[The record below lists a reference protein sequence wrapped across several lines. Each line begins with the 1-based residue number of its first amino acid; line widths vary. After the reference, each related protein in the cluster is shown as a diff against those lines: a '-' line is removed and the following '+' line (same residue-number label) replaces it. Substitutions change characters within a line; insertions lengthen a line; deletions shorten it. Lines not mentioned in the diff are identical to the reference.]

1 MEIEK
6 IWINNDS
13 KGHNIICFNEQIIY
27 RAQIPDASINEVRL
41 QLSRGKISDR
51 LIGIPLGYLSKV
63 KYRKDDSKIKL
74 HYGKKSEDEIHV
86 ENTDLRKEIFDY
98 IHYAERKNKLIV
110 KKPSIWSRIK
120 KPFIALAFLSAFF
133 AYTYSIIDGINQG
146 YQYEIVGAPGFLSL
160 ALPLAELGLV
170 KNILIFAPL
179 AVIAIW
185 RIVSNYNN
193 DSDVYTLHF

>member
-63 KYRKDDSKIKL
+63 KYRKDD
-74 HYGKKSEDEIHV
+74 
-86 ENTDLRKEIFDY
+86 
-98 IHYAERKNKLIV
+98 YAERKNKLIV